1 MAQAPIFMIEDVD
14 TATQHAA
21 TAIAEMAMRE
31 ISPTPGNFCVWYNYL
46 AGSVPELKRDLDALL
61 LSGKTISSS
70 SIQEL
75 FDKYFREPSAEE
87 RMQQTGDELQSTL
100 ADVIRQV
107 AQAGLDANEFGKTLT
122 KASGSLGSGRIEA
135 GAMRDLV
142 GELINA
148 TKLIGQKNQALEAQ
162 LKQSSGKI
170 TALQTRLDAA
180 RRDALTDALT
190 GIGNRKSFDLSIQ
203 FRAQQATEQRT
214 DLCLMMIDIDHFKKF
229 NDSFGHRVGD
239 QVLKLVGSKLK
250 QAITGQDSAARYGG
264 EEFAVLMPQTKMFDA
279 VDKADKFRLAL
290 GAQSLKNRT
299 TGQVYGAVTVSVG
312 VARYRLGES
321 LESFVTR
328 ADQALYRAKHEGRN
342 RVVAEKL
349 EPHSWMR
356 RLPSSSRGFPS
367 LGKCLARIAPSAAI
381 APS

>member
-1 MAQAPIFMIEDVD
+1 MIEDVD

-46 AGSVPELKRDLDALL
+46 AGSVPELRRELDALL

-70 SIQEL
+70 TIQDL

-87 RMQQTGDELQSTL
+87 RLQQTGDELHNTL

-107 AQAGLDANEFGKTLT
+107 TQAGLDANEFGKTLT
-122 KASGSLGSGRIEA
+122 KASGSLGTGRIDA

-142 GELINA
+142 SELINA

-162 LKQSSGKI
+162 LQQSSGKI
-170 TALQTRLDAA
+170 AALQTRLDAA

-214 DLCLMMIDIDHFKKF
+214 DLCLVMIDIDHFKRI
-229 NDSFGHRVGD
+229 NDDHGHATGD
-239 QVLKLVGSKLK
+239 LVLKEFT
-250 QAITGQDSAARYGG
+250 QRCMRAIRSHDLLARFGG
-264 EEFAVLMPQTKMFDA
+264 EEFAILLRELNPNLLPEIAERIRKEINGTPFSV
-279 VDKADKFRLAL
+279 ADRNLE
-290 GAQSLKNRT
+290 
-299 TGQVYGAVTVSVG
+299 VTVS
-312 VARYRLGES
+312 LGGS
-321 LESFVTR
+321 LRFAWDQLEHTISR
-328 ADQALYRAKHEGRN
+328 ADNALYAAKNSGRN
-342 RVVAEKL
+342 RVVID
-349 EPHSWMR
+349 
-356 RLPSSSRGFPS
+356 G
-367 LGKCLARIAPSAAI
+367 
-381 APS
+381 

>member
-46 AGSVPELKRDLDALL
+46 AGSVPDLKRDLDALL

-70 SIQEL
+70 NIQEL
-75 FDKYFREPSAEE
+75 FDKYFREQSAEE
-87 RMQQTGDELQSTL
+87 RMQQTGDELQTTL

-122 KASGSLGSGRIEA
+122 KASGSLGTGRIEA

-203 FRAQQATEQRT
+203 FRAQQATEQRS

-264 EEFAVLMPQTKMFDA
+264 EEFAVLMPLTKMFDA
-279 VDKADKFRLAL
+279 VDKADKFRVAL

-342 RVVAEKL
+342 RVVAEA
-349 EPHSWMR
+349 S
-356 RLPSSSRGFPS
+356 
-367 LGKCLARIAPSAAI
+367 
-381 APS
+381 

>member
-61 LSGKTISSS
+61 LSGKTVSSS
-70 SIQEL
+70 SIQDL
-75 FDKYFREPSAEE
+75 FDKYFREPNAEE
-87 RMQQTGDELQSTL
+87 RMQQTGDELQTTL

-107 AQAGLDANEFGKTLT
+107 TQAGLDANEFGKTLT
-122 KASGSLGSGRIEA
+122 KASGSLGSGRIET

-142 GELINA
+142 GELING

-203 FRAQQATEQRT
+203 FRAQQATEQRS

-250 QAITGQDSAARYGG
+250 QVITGQDSAARYGG

-279 VDKADKFRLAL
+279 VDKADKFRVAL

-328 ADQALYRAKHEGRN
+328 ADQALYRAKHDGRN
-342 RVVAEKL
+342 RVVAEA
-349 EPHSWMR
+349 S
-356 RLPSSSRGFPS
+356 
-367 LGKCLARIAPSAAI
+367 
-381 APS
+381 

>member
-21 TAIAEMAMRE
+21 TAIAEMAMRD

-46 AGSVPELKRDLDALL
+46 AGSVPELRRDLDAML
-61 LSGKTISSS
+61 LSGTTISSS
-70 SIQEL
+70 AIQDL

-87 RMQQTGDELQSTL
+87 RLQRTGDEMQSTL

-122 KASGSLGSGRIEA
+122 KASGSLGTGRIEP

-148 TKLIGQKNQALEAQ
+148 TKLIGQRNNALEEQ
-162 LKQSSGKI
+162 LKQSSSKI
-170 TALQTRLDAA
+170 TALQTRLDSA

-214 DLCLMMIDIDHFKKF
+214 DLCLSLIDIDFFKKF
-229 NDSFGHRVGD
+229 NDSYGHRVGD
-239 QVLKLVGSKLK
+239 QVLKIVGSRLK
-250 QAITGQDSAARYGG
+250 QATIGSDSVARYGG
-264 EEFAVLMPQTKMFDA
+264 EEFAMLMPQTKLADA
-279 VDKADKFRLAL
+279 IERADKFRTGL
-290 GAQSLKNRT
+290 GAHSLKNRT
-299 TGQVYGAVTVSVG
+299 TGQIYGAVTVSVG
-312 VARYRLGES
+312 VARYRLGEP
-321 LESFVTR
+321 LEAFITR
-328 ADQALYRAKHEGRN
+328 ADQALYQAKHDGRN
-342 RVVAEKL
+342 RVVAE
-349 EPHSWMR
+349 
-356 RLPSSSRGFPS
+356 
-367 LGKCLARIAPSAAI
+367 AA
-381 APS
+381 S

>member
-1 MAQAPIFMIEDVD
+1 MIEDVD

-70 SIQEL
+70 NIQEL

-122 KASGSLGSGRIEA
+122 RASGSLGSGRIEA

-264 EEFAVLMPQTKMFDA
+264 EEFAVLMPLTKMFDA
-279 VDKADKFRLAL
+279 VDKADKFRVAL

-328 ADQALYRAKHEGRN
+328 ADQALYRAKNEGRN
-342 RVVAEKL
+342 RVVAEA
-349 EPHSWMR
+349 S
-356 RLPSSSRGFPS
+356 
-367 LGKCLARIAPSAAI
+367 
-381 APS
+381 